1 MTRTRTLLSGAALL
15 AAAVWA
21 PARAAAC
28 QDEPPA
34 LDDKNLRTWVDFI
47 IPSADENRWE
57 KLGWRPELW
66 TAVQEARTLQ
76 RPILL
81 WAMNGHPCGLT

>member
-1 MTRTRTLLSGAALL
+1 MTRTLLSVALVL
-15 AAAVWA
+15 ALA
-21 PARAAAC
+21 PRASA
-28 QDEPPA
+28 QEGPPV
-34 LDDKNLRTWVDFI
+34 LDDKNLKTWLDFI
-47 IPSADENRWE
+47 LPSPEETQWE

-66 TAVQEARTLQ
+66 AAVQEAKALQ

>member
-1 MTRTRTLLSGAALL
+1 MTRALL
-15 AAAVWA
+15 TVALVLSLA
-21 PARAAAC
+21 PRASA
-28 QDEPPA
+28 QEGPPA
-34 LDDKNLRTWVDFI
+34 LDDKNLKTWLDFI
-47 IPSADENRWE
+47 LPSPEEAQWE

-66 TAVQEARTLQ
+66 TAVQEAKALQ